1 MMIDKRKIRS
11 FAGLLCA
18 GLLLLTACKDDD
30 FYKGKYCPEG
40 EPATISLRVLVPDM
54 GVKTRTAMSDED
66 AAKVNDLWIGI
77 YNVRTGNCTGQYY
90 QQVTETK
97 DMHDTYNL
105 DKSIDTFSGESR
117 IVAVANVTGNNVGYC
132 SEDLVGENGVEI
144 TKGSR
149 SQLKQLLELADTW
162 DKFTAISAA
171 HLNPTNVSSFEPNFI
186 MAGTYQDSPNS
197 DVNSDNNHTV
207 TIAAG
212 NQSLS
217 GAIHLRRLLSYVEFN
232 IKKGEDDNINNVYGL
247 EVKLKSWKVCNNPTL
262 SYLHEQ
268 EENAGDKALYLTVE
282 GKEGVEA
289 NYASSAISYDF
300 ATGEENIVGKFDFYQ
315 YENKHRG
322 LESVTEYGEREKEHP
337 VSNTDKT
344 NSGIYASLCAST
356 AKDAADYPNN
366 FASYVEIE
374 AEVSYYIDSEKKNL
388 RTGNVTYRIHLG
400 YCEGELP
407 EKARDFNC
415 YRNTKYTYNVTIKGL
430 NKVVVE
436 AKKTDEAY
444 QHGVEGDVYD
454 TDMEVIDLDA
464 HYGMFNISLSNKER
478 KNLQYIIRAPYD
490 NEVKK
495 IRRYQEDD
503 SDEYKEEGKEG
514 QRLFYQWIRFR
525 PTTSKTVLA
534 VYKNTEVDE
543 LKEDPWTLDELID
556 VDKNKHTDDK
566 SDNSDDETERWY
578 TVFIDENVYHETDD
592 GNEESNEWWKY
603 VNKEPRTIYL
613 SIQTSYVSEDQ
624 NSRYG
629 KAKYMI
635 RQKSIQTY
643 YATTGQHA
651 RTALGVEHTDE
662 TYGLNLRWTL
672 DRTGWNADNG
682 RVNVW
687 KYVQGKNWNNFV
699 DVDKE
704 NNLKLASVPEID
716 NDFMKIKRPATTY
729 NTFKLKPIEGGNF
742 SHIDENNPDDK
753 DNPKQCY
760 DPNTGD
766 DYYEAMNLCLSRNR
780 DLNGNGVIDANELRW
795 YLPAM
800 GKYARI
806 VLGRHSLEN
815 PLIDPNDFNPAS
827 FTAGAEN
834 SCFHYISSD
843 GLILWAEEGLSI
855 ERKGVTGGKNRS
867 AWGVRCIRN
876 LGVDLSKVVQNDPI
890 QIAYVHDEQERTFTM
905 QYYDAASIRTQPM
918 KKIPVHDIVSPLNLP
933 YYKFQ
938 YAEKDCEVPLED
950 TDGVGVKLKK
960 AQNNNGYVLDFGN
973 NLGNWASITASVWS
987 ASVAANSICGLY
999 SEKADG
1005 SDRGEWRVPNQK
1017 ELTMM
1022 RREEGKVFKELPQ
1035 NRYMWQW
1042 ISCSKEFLGTGDRI
1056 SAVYYNN
1063 NRSNSGQYWGNT
1075 GNTEYYDGDSHDTFT
1090 HVRCVRDVVE

>member
-1 MMIDKRKIRS
+1 M
-11 FAGLLCA
+11 GLLCI
-18 GLLLLTACKDDD
+18 GMLLLTACKDDD
-30 FYKGKYCPEG
+30 FYGGKYCPEG
-40 EPATISLRVLVPDM
+40 EPATISLKVLVPDM

-66 AAKVNDLWIGI
+66 AAKVNDLWIAI
-77 YNVRTGNCTGQYY
+77 YNVRTGNRTGLYY
-90 QQVTETK
+90 QLVTDETK
-97 DMHDTYNL
+97 NMHDMYSL
-105 DKSIDTFSGESR
+105 DNTINALSGESR

-132 SEDLVGENGVEI
+132 SEDLVDENGVVQI
-144 TKGSR
+144 TAGSR
-149 SQLKQLLELADTW
+149 SQLKQLLEQADTW

-171 HLNPTNVSSFEPNFI
+171 HLNPRNVFSFEPNLI
-186 MAGTYQDSPNS
+186 MAGTYQDSPDG
-197 DVNSDNNHTV
+197 DVSLDNNHTV
-207 TIAAG
+207 IINAG
-212 NQSLS
+212 KQSLD

-232 IKKGEDDNINNVYGL
+232 IKKGEDDDINNVYGL

-268 EENAGDKALYLTVE
+268 EKNAGDVASYLTVE
-282 GKEGVEA
+282 GKNGVES

-300 ATGEENIVGKFDFYQ
+300 ATGEGNIVGKFDFYQ

-322 LESVTEYGEREKEHP
+322 LESVTKYEEREKEHP
-337 VSNTDKT
+337 VSETDKT
-344 NSGIYASLCAST
+344 NSGIYASLCTST
-356 AKDAADYPNN
+356 AKDAIDYPNN

-374 AEVSYYIDSEKKNL
+374 AEVSYYKDSEKKNL

-436 AKKTDEAY
+436 AKKTNEDY

-495 IRRYQEDD
+495 IRRYKEED

-514 QRLFYQWIRFR
+514 QELFYQWIRFR
-525 PTTSKTVLA
+525 PTTNETVLA
-534 VYKNTEVDE
+534 VYKNTQVDG
-543 LKEDPWTLDELID
+543 LKDDPWTLDELID
-556 VDKNKHTDDK
+556 VDNNKHTDGK

-578 TVFIDENVYHETDD
+578 TVFIDENVYHGQNGSDER
-592 GNEESNEWWKY
+592 GNEWWKY
-603 VNKEPRTIYL
+603 VNKDPRTIYL
-613 SIQTSYVSEDQ
+613 SIQTSNVSEDQ

-643 YATTGQHA
+643 YTTTGQYSP
-651 RTALGVEHTDE
+651 TALGVEHTDE

-672 DRTGWNADNG
+672 SRTGWNADNG
-682 RVNVW
+682 RMNVW
-687 KYVQGKNWNNFV
+687 TYVQNKQWNDFV
-699 DVDKE
+699 DTDID

-716 NDFMKIKRPATTY
+716 NEFMKIKRPATTY
-729 NTFKLKPIEGGNF
+729 NTFKLKPIQGTF
-742 SHIDENNPDDK
+742 SHIDYDNPDDK
-753 DNPKQCY
+753 DNPKKSY
-760 DPNTGD
+760 DPNKED

-780 DLNGNGVIDANELRW
+780 DLNGNGQIDVDELRW

-806 VLGRHSLEN
+806 VLGRHSLED
-815 PLIDPNDFNPAS
+815 PLIDPNDFDPAS

-855 ERKGVTGGKNRS
+855 EKKGLTGGKYRS

-876 LGVDLSKVVQNDPI
+876 LGVNLNEVVQNDPI
-890 QIAYVHDEQERTFTM
+890 QMAYVHDEQARTFTM
-905 QYYDAASIRTQPM
+905 QYYDVASIRTQPM
-918 KKIPVHDIVSPLNLP
+918 KKIPIHDIVSPLNLP

-938 YAEKDCEVPLED
+938 YAEKDCENPLTD
-950 TDGVGVKLKK
+950 TDGVGVKLK

-973 NLGNWASITASVWS
+973 NLGNSALITAAVWS

-1005 SDRGEWRVPNQK
+1005 SDKGEWRVPNQK

-1022 RREEGKVFKELPQ
+1022 RREEEKVFKVLPQ
-1035 NRYMWQW
+1035 DSYMWQW
-1042 ISCSKEFLGTGDRI
+1042 ISCSKEFLGAGDRI
-1056 SAVYYNN
+1056 LAVYYNN
-1063 NRSNSGQYWGNT
+1063 NRSNSGQYWSNT
-1075 GNTEYYDGDSHDTFT
+1075 GNTEYYTEGSRPNTFT